1 MNLCKVAIVLI
12 SGVIVSCGDGKASQR
27 SERGCTLVVAVA
39 PDDTPTLQGDCPRD
53 GKHVAAA
60 ISRAANSL
68 KAGDELALGRT
79 PFGPDGVFNY
89 CAIAARLAADPRW
102 AASIDSRQAVAPLRD
117 ALQSVSLAP
126 AVTERSRRQGLSYA
140 ASAWKRCCCRMA
152 RHEAAQPVPS
162 RYRRRRS
169 YGCRWNDVRC
179 IVRIARS
186 GTGEMRSGLRSTSIP
201 DMKRVSFERSGIAM
215 KPLRSPPVLTAR
227 CG

>member
-53 GKHVAAA
+53 GKHAAAA

-79 PFGPDGVFNY
+79 PFGPDGVFNH
-89 CAIAARLAADPRW
+89 CGIAARLAADPHW

-126 AVTERSRRQGLSYA
+126 AVTDALAKAGRNLRGVSLETVLLSDGP
-140 ASAWKRCCCRMA
+140 A
-152 RHEAAQPVPS
+152 RGCATSPIKVPEEAQLWLS
-162 RYRRRRS
+162 L
-169 YGCRWNDVRC
+169 
-179 IVRIARS
+179 
-186 GTGEMRSGLRSTSIP
+186 E
-201 DMKRVSFERSGIAM
+201 
-215 KPLRSPPVLTAR
+215 
-227 CG
+227 